1 MECDG
6 IIDHKQND
14 KREVRKMRKAI
25 YLDMDGTFV
34 NLYSVNNWLEQLRA
48 FNPTPYIEAEP
59 LVRMASLARLLNALQ
74 QRGDHIAIVSWLS
87 KESTPE
93 YDEAVTLAKLTWL
106 QAHLPSVQFDE
117 IVIVPY
123 GTPKSEVVEFPE
135 GVLFDDESQN
145 REEWE
150 GEALDPEFLLDLLR
164 QML

>member
-1 MECDG
+1 
-6 IIDHKQND
+6 
-14 KREVRKMRKAI
+14 MRKAI

-34 NLYSVNNWLEQLRA
+34 NLYSVSNWLEQLRA

-93 YDEAVTLAKLTWL
+93 YDEAVTLAKLAWL

-135 GVLFDDESQN
+135 GVLFDDESRN

>member
-1 MECDG
+1 
-6 IIDHKQND
+6 
-14 KREVRKMRKAI
+14 MRKAI

-34 NLYSVNNWLEQLRA
+34 NLYSVENWLEQLRG
-48 FNPTPYIEAEP
+48 FDPTPYIEAEP

-87 KESTPE
+87 KESNPE
-93 YDEAVTLAKLTWL
+93 YDEAVTLAKLAWL
-106 QAHLPSVQFDE
+106 QAHLPSVHFDE

-135 GVLFDDESQN
+135 GILFDDEYNN

-150 GEALDPEFLLDLLR
+150 GEALDPQFLLELLR